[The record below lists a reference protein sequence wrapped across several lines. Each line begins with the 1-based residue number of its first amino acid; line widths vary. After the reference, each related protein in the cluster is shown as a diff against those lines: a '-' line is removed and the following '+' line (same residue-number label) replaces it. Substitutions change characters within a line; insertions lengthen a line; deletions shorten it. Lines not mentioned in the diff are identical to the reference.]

1 MSNYRR
7 AREGNTYFFTLVTYQ
22 RQPILC
28 LDQCSAA
35 LKEVIKEVQFEH
47 PFEIKAWAL
56 LPDHLHCIWE
66 LPEGDFN
73 YSMRWGLIKK
83 EVTKRIRLSYE
94 MVGTAHPTESRKKH
108 REGTVWQR
116 RFWEHQI
123 RNERDFAVHCDYI
136 HYNPVKHG
144 LVKSP
149 KDWLHST
156 FHRYV
161 KEGAYPMEWGT
172 SEIDFPEEI
181 GGE

>member
-28 LDQCSAA
+28 LEQFRPT

-47 PFEIKAWAL
+47 PFEIKAWVL

-83 EVTKRIRLSYE
+83 EVTKRIRLS
-94 MVGTAHPTESRKKH
+94 TESRKKH
-108 REGTVWQR
+108 REGTIWQR

-123 RNERDFAVHCDYI
+123 RNERDFAVHFDYI

-161 KEGAYPMEWGT
+161 KEGAYPMELGT
-172 SEIDFPEEI
+172 SKIDFLEEI